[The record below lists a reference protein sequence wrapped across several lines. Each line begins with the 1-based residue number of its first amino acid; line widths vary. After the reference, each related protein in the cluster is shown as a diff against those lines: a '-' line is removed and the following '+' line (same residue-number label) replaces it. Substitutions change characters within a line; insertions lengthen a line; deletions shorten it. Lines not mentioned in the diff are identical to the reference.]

1 MLIYYLLF
9 DRNTLFFSE
18 FLRENVEIK
27 DLFQYLYTESLSS
40 LK

>member
-9 DRNTLFFSE
+9 DRNTLLFSE
-18 FLRENVEIK
+18 FLRENQEIK
-27 DLFQYLYTESLSS
+27 DLFQYLYTESESS